1 MLSLLNTTFTNTLR
15 QGFTLIGRL
24 LSKLKARST
33 YFENKAGTKVI
44 LQEIDSAGLL
54 EKASIITTPTAYSDG
69 VLHSVKPEQTFGSE
83 LVTNGDFGNDTNNWT
98 PNANATLTIDNDKLK
113 VTINGGS
120 GYPSQSITTEIG
132 KTYRITAN
140 SFIGTSSRLALY
152 NTGDG
157 QFRNLYEDG
166 SFDFTI
172 TAASTSTQLR
182 LYVYGDGSYGLW
194 DNISVKEVTDADFT
208 FTRGSSATRVNEQG
222 LIESVGVDLP
232 KINYLGGSGSWLLE
246 PQRLN
251 LISRSNEF
259 NFWNNLQS
267 KLTVT
272 SNSITSP
279 DGTVNGT
286 KITQAVSSAN
296 ARLRFQGILT
306 IGTEYTFSVFA
317 KKGNHDKLIMNISGV
332 NTTFTLT
339 DEWVRYE
346 ITETAPSN
354 TFVDVGITNA
364 VVDDFIYIYGAQ
376 AEEASYATS
385 YIPTSGSAV
394 TRGAD
399 SATNAGSSDLI
410 SSTEGVL
417 YLEVA
422 ALTSIN
428 NFESISLSNGGVDER
443 IRFTLNSVENTISV
457 QVTSGGSTVLFRNS
471 TLSDITAFNKVAIKY
486 KQDDYAI
493 WINGVEEYS
502 NITGAVPTLNELT
515 FTSGGDVGNKFTGNV
530 KCVAVFEEALTDAE
544 LTALTS

>member
-1 MLSLLNTTFTNTLR
+1 MSN
-15 QGFTLIGRL
+15 
-24 LSKLKARST
+24 
-33 YFENKAGTKVI
+33 
-44 LQEIDSAGLL
+44 LL
-54 EKASIITTPTAYSDG
+54 EKASIITTPTAYSNG
-69 VLHSVKPEQTFGSE
+69 FIHSVKPSE
-83 LVTNGDFGNDTNNWT
+83 S
-98 PNANATLTIDNDKLK
+98 P
-113 VTINGGS
+113 
-120 GYPSQSITTEIG
+120 Y
-132 KTYRITAN
+132 
-140 SFIGTSSRLALY
+140 
-152 NTGDG
+152 
-157 QFRNLYEDG
+157 
-166 SFDFTI
+166 
-172 TAASTSTQLR
+172 
-182 LYVYGDGSYGLW
+182 
-194 DNISVKEVTDADFT
+194 ADFT
-208 FTRGSSATRVNEQG
+208 FTRNNIGTRVNASG
-222 LIESVGVDLP
+222 NIESIVGDLP
-232 KINYLGGSGSWLLE
+232 RINYEGGSGSWLLE

-394 TRGAD
+394 TRNPD

-417 YLEVA
+417 YAELKSISELVDSP
-422 ALTSIN
+422 TTISIN
-428 NFESISLSNGGVDER
+428 NNNTTNRLLIYKVAGNNKLQFQIKNPSATVD
-443 IRFTLNSVENTISV
+443 FTSATTNT
-457 QVTSGGSTVLFRNS
+457 TF
-471 TLSDITAFNKVAIKY
+471 DKVAIKY
-486 KQDDYAI
+486 KSLDYAV
-493 WINGVEEYS
+493 WINGVEVFTDTTTSSVPAGLTRLDFSEYDS
-502 NITGAVPTLNELT
+502 SSPFQGNI
-515 FTSGGDVGNKFTGNV
+515 
-530 KCVAVFEEALTDAE
+530 KCVAVFKESLTDAE
-544 LTALTS
+544 LTCLTT